1 MTADNMDQPV
11 DEGNGLKTWF
21 ASARRADDSELMQ
34 QIEFISNNEI
44 MHGMLATVSGLMAVL
59 NEQRQILA
67 VNDGFFRM
75 LGIDNPA
82 EILGLRPGE
91 ALHCSHATDSN
102 AGCGTARF
110 CTSCGA
116 AVAISS
122 ALATD
127 SPVERK
133 CALSAVR
140 DKQSVDFCLS
150 VKAVTITLSAQRF
163 LLLFVQ
169 DITAQELHNS
179 LEKVFYHDIEQGLK
193 GLGSTVELMTAQGR
207 TDSVYLLDKLRR
219 LSENLVREVHIQ
231 NSFINNSIDAVQI
244 NPEPLK
250 VHQVIREMND
260 LFFIHPAAK
269 GKNLK
274 IESGNHEAGFVSDL
288 PLLARIISN
297 MILNAF
303 EATEA
308 GGEVLFRVEEQADK
322 LIFRVWN
329 DAVIPPPTAL
339 RVFQHYF
346 TTKEE
351 SGRGVGTYS
360 MKIFGEKLLGGN
372 VSFTSTKAD
381 GTWFNFS
388 LPIGC

>member
-1 MTADNMDQPV
+1 
-11 DEGNGLKTWF
+11 
-21 ASARRADDSELMQ
+21 
-34 QIEFISNNEI
+34 
-44 MHGMLATVSGLMAVL
+44 
-59 NEQRQILA
+59 
-67 VNDGFFRM
+67 
-75 LGIDNPA
+75 
-82 EILGLRPGE
+82 LRPGE
-91 ALHCSHATDSN
+91 ALRCTHATDSN

-133 CALSAVR
+133 CALSAIR
-140 DKQSVDFCLS
+140 DKQPVDFCLS
-150 VKAVTITLSAQRF
+150 VKAVTISLTGKRF

-219 LSENLVREVHIQ
+219 LSENLSREVSIQ
-231 NSFINNSIDAVQI
+231 NSFINNSIDTVRI
-244 NPEPLK
+244 SPEPLK

-269 GKNLK
+269 GKKLK
-274 IESGNHEAGFVSDL
+274 VESCQQETGFVSDL
-288 PLLARIISN
+288 SLLARVISN
-297 MILNAF
+297 MILNAL
-303 EATEA
+303 EATED
-308 GGEVLFRVEEQADK
+308 GGEVLFRIEEEGDMLNFA
-322 LIFRVWN
+322 VWN
-329 DAVIPPPTAL
+329 SAVIPPPIAL

-346 TTKEE
+346 STKEE

-360 MKIFGEKLLGGN
+360 MKIFGEKLLGGK
-372 VSFTSTKAD
+372 VFFTSTEAD

-388 LPIGC
+388 LPKAC